1 MTDISVTQVFKV
13 RAWEKLR
20 ERKNNYSGAEKDAV
34 VTMTHQTGGQIQL
47 FSFQHQKR
55 QEIRRLHINTV
66 VAKNV
71 SSWGSNPAV

>member
-20 ERKNNYSGAEKDAV
+20 ERKNNYSGAEKGRGSHHDASNWGSNPALFFPAPKK
-34 VTMTHQTGGQIQL
+34 TG
-47 FSFQHQKR
+47 
-55 QEIRRLHINTV
+55 IRRLHINTV

-71 SSWGSNPAV
+71 SSWGSNPAL